1 MIPYNQKNPF
11 LYIFR
16 IHKGDTFHKIFP
28 FLMLYCLYAAGV
40 AYFEL
45 EYRHISEKST
55 LQNIDVMH
63 SLLGFVIS
71 ILLVFRTNTAYD
83 KWWEGRKLWGSLIN
97 NSRNLAM
104 KLNAILPPEESEERK
119 FFKKTIPAY
128 ALALHDHLKQES
140 TATALFKQAVHTP
153 ESVHIDEN
161 KHIPNQISV
170 SIYKRVN
177 DLLQQKKISGEQLIF
192 LNTELQS
199 FTDICGA
206 CERIK
211 NTPIPF
217 SYSTFIKKF
226 IFIYVMTLPFGHV
239 FNLGYLIIP
248 VVAFVFYVL
257 VGLELIAEE
266 IEDPFGEDDND
277 LPTDLMANNI
287 KKNIEDIL

>member
-11 LYIFR
+11 LYIFKVG
-16 IHKGDTFHKIFP
+16 KGDTFRKLFP

-45 EYRHISEKST
+45 EYRHITEKST

-63 SLLGFVIS
+63 SLLGFAIS

-83 KWWEGRKLWGSLIN
+83 KWWEGRKLWGTLTN

-104 KLNAILPPEESEERK
+104 KLNAILPTNELEART
-119 FFKKTIPAY
+119 FFRKTIPAY
-128 ALALHDHLKQES
+128 ALALHDHLKAES
-140 TATALFKQAVHTP
+140 TATILFKQDVHTP
-153 ESVHIDEN
+153 KSVQIDET
-161 KHIPNQISV
+161 KHIPNQISAL
-170 SIYKRVN
+170 IYVRVN
-177 DLLQQKKISGEQLIF
+177 ELLQQKKISGEQLIF
-192 LNTELQS
+192 LNSELQS
-199 FTDICGA
+199 FTDICGG

-226 IFIYVMTLPFGHV
+226 IFIYIMTLPFGHV
-239 FNLGYLIIP
+239 FTLGYLIIP

-257 VGLELIAEE
+257 VSLELIAEE
-266 IEDPFGEDDND
+266 IEDPFGEDEND
-277 LPTDLMANNI
+277 LPTDLMARNI
-287 KKNIEDIL
+287 KNNVEDIL